1 MEFQLKMRKK
11 FEEKAKLAEIELQNL
26 KVEFVK
32 VRVDLESSRGFDDV
46 QFRSWLDLENLSAFQ
61 I

>member
-1 MEFQLKMRKK
+1 MRKK